1 MLFSE
6 ITLAQRC
13 VLVKDISEGL
23 TEIEQ
28 ERQTVK
34 ERERWTKREG
44 LTEEKRDGQNESE
57 TETDIEF

>member
-6 ITLAQRC
+6 ITLAQRY

-34 ERERWTKREG
+34 ARERWTKREG